1 MNARITFLD
10 KTVMACAIQRVTV
23 VTKQQV
29 SVIMDVILDGG
40 EASAKKHACPEVLV
54 CSVITVVDIA
64 SIRQHVTILLEFAI
78 KSANLDI
85 NQQTVLKPVKLGH
98 MERIV
103 ATSVDTVLRQNN
115 AITSTERA

>member
-10 KTVMACAIQRVTV
+10 KTVRTYAIQRVTV

-29 SVIMDVILDGG
+29 SVIMDVIPDGG
-40 EASAKKHACPEVLV
+40 EVSAKKNACPAVLV
-54 CSVITVVDIA
+54 SSVITVVDIA
-64 SIRQHVTILLEFAI
+64 SIRQHATILLEFAI
-78 KSANLDI
+78 KGANLGI
-85 NQQTVLKPVKLGH
+85 NHQTVLKPVKLGH

-103 ATSVDTVLRQNN
+103 ANSVDTVLRQNN

>member
-1 MNARITFLD
+1 MD
-10 KTVMACAIQRVTV
+10 KTVRTYAIQRVTV

-29 SVIMDVILDGG
+29 SVIMDVIPDGG
-40 EASAKKHACPEVLV
+40 EVSAKKNACPAVLV
-54 CSVITVVDIA
+54 SSVITVVDIA

-78 KSANLDI
+78 KGANLGI
-85 NQQTVLKPVKLGH
+85 NHQTVLKPVKLGH

-103 ATSVDTVLRQNN
+103 ANSVDTVLRQNN